1 MTENYRLSLK
11 VTPNAKANEITGI
24 RDGIIQVKIN
34 ASPIEGKANSEL
46 VKYLAGLLEIPK
58 SNISI
63 LRGHTSRNKTIEIAG
78 RDGEEI
84 SRRLGL
90 D

>member
-1 MTENYRLSLK
+1 MTENYRLNLK
-11 VTPNAKANEITGI
+11 VTPNARTNEVTGI

-34 ASPIEGKANSEL
+34 ASPIKGKANSEL

-78 RDGEEI
+78 RDSEEI
-84 SRRLGL
+84 SRRMGL

>member
-1 MTENYRLSLK
+1 MTENCRLNLK
-11 VTPNAKANEITGI
+11 VTPNARANEVTGI

-58 SNISI
+58 SNIGI

>member
-11 VTPNAKANEITGI
+11 VIPNARVNEVTGI

-46 VKYLAGLLEIPK
+46 VKYLADLLEIPK

-78 RDGEEI
+78 RDSEEI
-84 SRRLGL
+84 SRRMGL

>member
-1 MTENYRLSLK
+1 MTENCRLNLK
-11 VTPNAKANEITGI
+11 VTPNARANEVTGI

>member
-1 MTENYRLSLK
+1 MTENYRLNLK
-11 VTPNAKANEITGI
+11 VTPNARTNEVTGI

-84 SRRLGL
+84 SRRMGL

>member
-78 RDGEEI
+78 RDSEEI
-84 SRRLGL
+84 SRRMGL